1 MGLFGFGNKEKKNT
15 QINNANKSQIMTI
28 ITQMQMTCRNADA
41 LTILRNITTQ
51 LQGQGESSSAE
62 VMTIDGEILKLL
74 TDANTY
80 SLKQQFPTVIT
91 KLNKALNLT
100 IDRNQYCMMGGRKTK
115 QDKKLEDQAK
125 RTMDRIKA
133 APKTREEELQARLD
147 QLNADLEAAIQEQE
161 QLKQLYQQ
169 NRNNAAIVGR
179 AQSVKTKIASISN
192 QIRAT
197 TLELQK
203 ESQDSAILENVA
215 INEQLESTRTH
226 DDTQMEMARANLQ
239 SQNQSRIEM
248 QSQLA
253 ADAALLAQGAADLFG
268 TNPFEDSYATGAMET
283 DLFGSPIATA
293 AAPTAQTQ
301 YGGFDASAVGT
312 ASMANDIK
320 KVRKELE
327 SSMDTFND
335 KIDDA
340 DEDLKD
346 LNGEIRSLL
355 ERRKSAS
362 PSDCLALDGMID
374 QLNAK
379 RNGIINKIKRYRQM
393 TAQMS
398 DKLSLLDKLDTQQ
411 DLMATNERIGQLT
424 GGKFADFAGLA
435 MYLQDSIKQSNEE
448 MEELACD
455 VAMAESEDVVMS
467 SASGA
472 SAVLADAGTLT
483 KDENK
488 YDMLAQEIGMTR

>member
-15 QINNANKSQIMTI
+15 QINNANKSQILAI
-28 ITQMQMTCRNADA
+28 ITQAQMSCRNADA

-80 SLKQQFPTVIT
+80 ILKQQFPTAIT
-91 KLNKALNLT
+91 KLNKALNLA
-100 IDRNQYCMMGGRKTK
+100 IDRNQYCMLGGRKTK

-125 RTMDRIKA
+125 RAMERVKA
-133 APKTREEELQARLD
+133 APKTREEELQTRLD
-147 QLNADLEAAIQEQE
+147 ELNAALEAAMQEQE

-169 NRNNAAIVGR
+169 NPGNASILGR
-179 AQSVKTKIASISN
+179 AHSVKTKIASIRN
-192 QIRAT
+192 QINAT
-197 TLELQK
+197 TLEIQK
-203 ESQDSAILENVA
+203 ESQDSAILANVA
-215 INEQLESTRTH
+215 VNEELASTRTH
-226 DDTQMEMARANLQ
+226 DETQMEMARANLQ
-239 SQNQSRIEM
+239 SQNQMRNEM
-248 QSQLA
+248 QAQLA
-253 ADAALLAQGAADLFG
+253 EDGALLAQGAADLFG
-268 TNPFEDSYATGAMET
+268 SDPFADPFATNAMAT
-283 DLFGSPIATA
+283 DLFGSPMATA
-293 AAPTAQTQ
+293 NAPTAQTQ

-312 ASMANDIK
+312 SSMANDIK
-320 KVRKELE
+320 KVTKELE
-327 SSMDTFND
+327 NSMEVFND

-340 DEDLKD
+340 NEDLKD
-346 LNGEIRSLL
+346 LNGELRSLL
-355 ERRKSAS
+355 ERRKNAS

-379 RNGIINKIKRYRQM
+379 RSGIINKIKRYRQA
-393 TAQMS
+393 TAQIS
-398 DKLSLLDKLDTQQ
+398 DKLSLLDKLDAQQ

-455 VAMAESEDVVMS
+455 VAMAESEDVMMG

-472 SAVLADAGTLT
+472 SAVLADAGSLT

-488 YDMLAQEIGMTR
+488 YDMLAQEIGMMI